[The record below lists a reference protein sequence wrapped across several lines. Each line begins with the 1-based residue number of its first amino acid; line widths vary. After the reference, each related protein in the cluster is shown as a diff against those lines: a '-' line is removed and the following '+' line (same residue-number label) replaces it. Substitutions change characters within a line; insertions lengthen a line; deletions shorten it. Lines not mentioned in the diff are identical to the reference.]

1 MSFNRFRS
9 VTRQRIVAHEAA
21 VRSDLAKRI
30 KPVAERQVRR
40 YKDVVANWEHKPLF
54 VYTIVVAKDGLTI
67 TIEATGDHAML
78 WVWVDQGTKPHKI
91 VPKTE
96 TGYLKFQTGSTPKT
110 VPGGGFGGIAG
121 KSGTW
126 VSVKQVNHPGTQAR
140 NFGKQYDKIFRR
152 ERKQA
157 IDNSFRS
164 ATRRR

>member
-9 VTRQRIVAHEAA
+9 VTRQRIAA
-21 VRSDLAKRI
+21 RNAAFRSDLAKRI

-40 YKDVVANWEHKPLF
+40 YKDVVANWEHKPIF
-54 VYTIVVAKDGLTI
+54 VYEIVISKDGLTI

-78 WVWVDQGTKPHKI
+78 WVWVDQGTKPHVI

-96 TGYLKFQTGSTPKT
+96 GGYLKFQTGFTPKT
-110 VPGGGFGGIAG
+110 VPGGFGGIG
-121 KSGTW
+121 GSSGTW

-140 NFGKQYDKIFRR
+140 NFGKLYTKIFRR

-157 IDNSFRS
+157 IDNAFRS
-164 ATRRR
+164 ANRRR